1 MIIDVKVKLK
11 TKEST
16 FVMLEDLITEQ
27 EYYVAHL
34 KSPPVDGKAN
44 QELIALVSDYFHIKK
59 WLIKIISWEHSRI
72 KKIEIKD

>member
-1 MIIDVKVKLK
+1 MFIDVKVKLK

-16 FVMLEDLITEQ
+16 FVMMEDLITEH

-44 QELIALVSDYFHIKK
+44 QELISLISDYFHIKK
-59 WLIKIISWEHSRI
+59 GLIKIVS
-72 KKIEIKD
+72 